1 MTSKPISRLKDE
13 PRGVW
18 YETKG
23 NLIQSKYGKDGKSV
37 YVQPYVEQVYD
48 RLRRELYDKGYTDM
62 DMFSLVSGFRSKEEQ
77 DVLFQRAVEKY
88 GSEAK
93 ARKWV
98 AKVSPHNTGAA
109 IDVHMGYRLDS
120 ENVGAIQNTPAYQD
134 FASYAYH
141 NYKLAPYDAEPW
153 HWECGEACQEN
164 LQELLRKEQQPTP
177 PTRNANVVLTQN
189 VPTQNVPTQ
198 QTQVRNTQSTVPNQY
213 RARTMQQSSQETTSK
228 PKDEIKKNE
237 SIDPKL
243 IAIGVGSVVA
253 LLGAGVLVF
262 RASKNKSKKTRRKR

>member
-1 MTSKPISRLKDE
+1 MTNKPIRRLKDE

-18 YETKG
+18 YETRG

-164 LQELLRKEQQPTP
+164 LQELLRKEQQPITP
-177 PTRNANVVLTQN
+177 PKNVNVVLTQN
-189 VPTQNVPTQ
+189 VPAQ
-198 QTQVRNTQSTVPNQY
+198 QTQVSNTQRIDPKQY
-213 RARTMQQSSQETTSK
+213 RARTMQQSSTDTTSK
-228 PKDEIKKNE
+228 SKQDLEKSE

>member
-1 MTSKPISRLKDE
+1 MTSKPIMRLKDE
-13 PRGVW
+13 SRGVW

-23 NLIQSKYGKDGKSV
+23 NLVQSKYGKDGKAV

-48 RLRRELYDKGYTDM
+48 RLRRDLYDKGYTDM

-77 DVLFQRAVEKY
+77 DVLFQRAVAKY

-120 ENVGAIQNTPAYQD
+120 ENVGAIQQTPAYQD

-164 LQELLRKEQQPTP
+164 LQELLRREQQPTP
-177 PTRNANVVLTQN
+177 TPTPKRDTNVVLTQN
-189 VPTQNVPTQ
+189 VPTQ
-198 QTQVRNTQSTVPNQY
+198 QTQVSNTQRVDPKKYTT
-213 RARTMQQSSQETTSK
+213 RTMQQNSSDST
-228 PKDEIKKNE
+228 NE
-237 SIDPKL
+237 NKAEQNNQIDPKL
-243 IAIGVGSVVA
+243 IALGVGGVIT
-253 LLGAGVLVF
+253 LLGVGVLVL
-262 RASKNKSKKTRRKR
+262 RASKSKSKRKKKR